1 MAEPTNDAGLA
12 EVCPQKTG
20 MHPTSV
26 SDIVHQST
34 FKYKG
39 INHCAQGKE
48 PCGSDETEI
57 LVLGG
62 ADDSTHR
69 GSKSK
74 SRLRHVANAKC
85 VCLGGVS

>member
-1 MAEPTNDAGLA
+1 MVEPTNDAGLA
-12 EVCPQKTG
+12 EVCPQKT
-20 MHPTSV
+20 
-26 SDIVHQST
+26 
-34 FKYKG
+34 G

-57 LVLGG
+57 LVPGG

-74 SRLRHVANAKC
+74 TSYGTLHLETQGRQPTRVRSQLDVNFLSNAMRP
-85 VCLGGVS
+85 S